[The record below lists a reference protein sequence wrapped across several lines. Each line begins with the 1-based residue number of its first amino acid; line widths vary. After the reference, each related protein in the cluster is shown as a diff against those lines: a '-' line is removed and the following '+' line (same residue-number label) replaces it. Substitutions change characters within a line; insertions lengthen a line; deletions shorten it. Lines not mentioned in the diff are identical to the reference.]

1 MSQLK
6 NRLQALTLL
15 DRAFSAMTDEE
26 LATLVATLPE
36 DHVPALDELCGAR
49 EGGFTDVEARNLAMR
64 ATAARGRMNGGL
76 EQICTLVT
84 DPALA
89 KCIEALGDNSDNPSE
104 EQLLEVTPALVEEF
118 GLAATRLMLASSV
131 AGEAAAA
138 EVLTRVLK
146 HDETLALPP
155 AERVEVEVL
164 PARTADEETK
174 AKRKAAKEKKQAEAR
189 KAREQQLKDP
199 RRPHPDPDPHRPA
212 PALRRGVG
220 PLPGAVSSRS

>member
-6 NRLQALTLL
+6 NRLQALSLL
-15 DRAFSAMTDEE
+15 DRAFAAMTDEE
-26 LATLVATLPE
+26 LATLVASLPE
-36 DHVPALDELCGAR
+36 DHVTALDEMCGAR
-49 EGGFTDVEARNLAMR
+49 EGGFTDVEARLLAVR

-76 EQICTLVT
+76 EQVATLVT

-89 KCIEALGDNSDNPSE
+89 KCIEALGDNSDNPTE

-118 GLAATRLMLASSV
+118 GLATTRLMLASSV

-155 AERVEVEVL
+155 IERVEVEVL

-189 KAREQQLKDP
+189 LAREQQLKA
-199 RRPHPDPDPHRPA
+199 RHR
-212 PALRRGVG
+212 
-220 PLPGAVSSRS
+220 

>member
-6 NRLQALTLL
+6 NRLQALSLL

-26 LATLVATLPE
+26 LATLVASLPE
-36 DHVPALDELCGAR
+36 DHVVALDELCGAR
-49 EGGFTDVEARNLAMR
+49 EGGFTDVEARQLAVR

-76 EQICTLVT
+76 EQVSTLIT

-89 KCIEALGDNSDNPSE
+89 KCIEALGDNSENPNE
-104 EQLLEVTPALVEEF
+104 EQLLEVTPALIDEF
-118 GLAATRLMLASSV
+118 GLATTRLMLASSV

-155 AERVEVEVL
+155 VERVDVEVL
-164 PARTADEETK
+164 PARAADDETK

-189 KAREQQLKDP
+189 LAREQQLKA
-199 RRPHPDPDPHRPA
+199 RHR
-212 PALRRGVG
+212 
-220 PLPGAVSSRS
+220 

>member
-6 NRLQALTLL
+6 NRLQALSLL

-26 LATLVATLPE
+26 LAALVASLPE
-36 DHVPALDELCGAR
+36 DHVSALDDLCGAR
-49 EGGFTDVEARNLAMR
+49 EGGFTDAEARNLAVR
-64 ATAARGRMNGGL
+64 ATVARGRMNGGL
-76 EQICTLVT
+76 EQISTLVT

-89 KCIEALGDNSDNPSE
+89 KCIELLGDNSENPTE
-104 EQLLEVTPALVEEF
+104 EQLLEISPTLVEEF
-118 GLAATRLMLASSV
+118 GLATTRLMLASSV

-138 EVLTRVLK
+138 ETLTRVLK

-174 AKRKAAKEKKQAEAR
+174 AKRKAAKEKKQADAR
-189 KAREQQLKDP
+189 KAREQQLKA
-199 RRPHPDPDPHRPA
+199 RHR
-212 PALRRGVG
+212 
-220 PLPGAVSSRS
+220 

>member
-1 MSQLK
+1 MFPP
-6 NRLQALTLL
+6 LL
-15 DRAFSAMTDEE
+15 
-26 LATLVATLPE
+26 
-36 DHVPALDELCGAR
+36 
-49 EGGFTDVEARNLAMR
+49 
-64 ATAARGRMNGGL
+64 
-76 EQICTLVT
+76 I
-84 DPALA
+84 
-89 KCIEALGDNSDNPSE
+89 NPRE

-189 KAREQQLKDP
+189 KAREQQLKA
-199 RRPHPDPDPHRPA
+199 RHR
-212 PALRRGVG
+212 
-220 PLPGAVSSRS
+220 

>member
-6 NRLQALTLL
+6 NRLQALSLL

-26 LATLVATLPE
+26 LATLVASLPE
-36 DHVPALDELCGAR
+36 DHVSALDDLCGAR
-49 EGGFTDVEARNLAMR
+49 EGGFTDAEARNLALR
-64 ATAARGRMNGGL
+64 ATVARGRMNGGL
-76 EQICTLVT
+76 EQISTLVT

-89 KCIEALGDNSDNPSE
+89 KCIELLGDNSDNPTE
-104 EQLLEVTPALVEEF
+104 EQLLEITPTLLEEF
-118 GLAATRLMLASSV
+118 GLATTRLMLASSV

-138 EVLTRVLK
+138 ETLTRVLK

-174 AKRKAAKEKKQAEAR
+174 AKRKAAKEKKQADAR
-189 KAREQQLKDP
+189 KAREQQL
-199 RRPHPDPDPHRPA
+199 RARHR
-212 PALRRGVG
+212 
-220 PLPGAVSSRS
+220 

>member
-6 NRLQALTLL
+6 NRLQALSLL
-15 DRAFSAMTDEE
+15 DRAFAAMTDEE
-26 LATLVATLPE
+26 LATLVASLPE
-36 DHVPALDELCGAR
+36 DHVAALDELCGAR
-49 EGGFTDVEARNLAMR
+49 EGGFTDAEARTLAIR

-76 EQICTLVT
+76 EQISTLVT

-89 KCIEALGDNSDNPSE
+89 KCIELLGDNSDNPND
-104 EQLLEVTPALVEEF
+104 EQVLEVAPALIEEF
-118 GLAATRLMLASSV
+118 GLATTRLMLASSV

-138 EVLTRVLK
+138 ETLTRLLK

-174 AKRKAAKEKKQAEAR
+174 AKRKAAKEKKQEAAR
-189 KAREQQLKDP
+189 KAREQQLKA
-199 RRPHPDPDPHRPA
+199 RHR
-212 PALRRGVG
+212 
-220 PLPGAVSSRS
+220 

>member
-6 NRLQALTLL
+6 NRLQALSLL
-15 DRAFSAMTDEE
+15 DRAFTAMTDEE
-26 LATLVATLPE
+26 FATLVASLPE
-36 DHVPALDELCGAR
+36 DHVAALDELCGAR
-49 EGGFTDVEARNLAMR
+49 EGGFTDVEARLLAVR

-76 EQICTLVT
+76 EQVATLVT

-89 KCIEALGDNSDNPSE
+89 KCIEALGDNSDNPNE
-104 EQLLEVTPALVEEF
+104 EQLLEVTPALIEEF
-118 GLAATRLMLASSV
+118 GLATTRLMLASSV

-155 AERVEVEVL
+155 VERVDVEVL
-164 PARTADEETK
+164 PAHTADEETK

-189 KAREQQLKDP
+189 LAREQQLKA
-199 RRPHPDPDPHRPA
+199 RHR
-212 PALRRGVG
+212 
-220 PLPGAVSSRS
+220 

>member
-6 NRLQALTLL
+6 NRLQALSLL

-26 LATLVATLPE
+26 LATLVASLPE
-36 DHVPALDELCGAR
+36 DHVNALDDLCGAR
-49 EGGFTDVEARNLAMR
+49 EGGFTDAEARNLAVR
-64 ATAARGRMNGGL
+64 ATVARGRMNGGL
-76 EQICTLVT
+76 EQISTLVT

-89 KCIEALGDNSDNPSE
+89 KCIELLGDNSENPTQ
-104 EQLLEVTPALVEEF
+104 EQLLEIAPTIVEEF
-118 GLAATRLMLASSV
+118 GLATTRLMLASSV

-164 PARTADEETK
+164 PARTADDETK
-174 AKRKAAKEKKQAEAR
+174 AKRKAAKEKRQADAR
-189 KAREQQLKDP
+189 KAREQQLKA
-199 RRPHPDPDPHRPA
+199 RHR
-212 PALRRGVG
+212 
-220 PLPGAVSSRS
+220 